1 MADSEVF
8 DFVCEQ
14 LEQCTNFDRL
24 EARGTVRI
32 ALKKA
37 GVEVRTVN
45 IEQMIVVVT
54 KLLPAQLESRG
65 VDDCEVRCDAIVKQL
80 AGLEIASTGDTPEDV
95 FERLGG

>member
-54 KLLPAQLESRG
+54 KLLSKQLESCG
-65 VDDCEVRCDAIVKQL
+65 VEDGRVHCDAILEQL
-80 AGLEIASTGDTPEDV
+80 AKLEVVATGDAPEDV

>member
-14 LEQCTNFDRL
+14 LEQRTNFDRL

-45 IEQMIVVVT
+45 IEQMIVVLT
-54 KLLPAQLESRG
+54 KLLPGQLESRA
-65 VDDCEVRCDAIVKQL
+65 VEDSQLHCDAILKQL
-80 AGLEIASTGDTPEDV
+80 ATLEVGATGDTPEDV

>member
-14 LEQCTNFDRL
+14 LEQRTNFDRL

-32 ALKKA
+32 VLKKA

-54 KLLPAQLESRG
+54 KLLPGQLETRG
-65 VDDCEVRCDAIVKQL
+65 VEDCQMHCDAILKQL
-80 AGLEIASTGDTPEDV
+80 ATLEVGSNGDAPEDV

>member
-14 LEQCTNFDRL
+14 LEQRTNVDRL

-54 KLLPAQLESRG
+54 KLLPGQL
-65 VDDCEVRCDAIVKQL
+65 VRRAVEDGQMHCDAILRQL
-80 AGLEIASTGDTPEDV
+80 ATLEVGAIGDTPEDV